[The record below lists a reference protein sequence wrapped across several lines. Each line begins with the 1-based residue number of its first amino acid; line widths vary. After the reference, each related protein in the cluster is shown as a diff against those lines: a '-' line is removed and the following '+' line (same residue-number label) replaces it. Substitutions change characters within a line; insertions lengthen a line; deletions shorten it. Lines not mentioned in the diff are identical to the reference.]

1 MSSGKIFL
9 LAEREREKEKKQVI
23 KPEKGRS
30 LLLFSKVSK
39 RYAPCSHDR
48 FFPPGRRWHVK
59 RTDRG
64 AELLFSSWLVRNQSC
79 HRPSVTPDPV
89 IRSVARRGFSSA
101 SFNLLRSSSP
111 ETRFP
116 SPLLS
121 DVLIN
126 NRSLSWNISLSLSL
140 QIFTTCCPLGEKGSL
155 LFSCRRMWVGSR
167 RFVRI
172 PSLFYRLWIGLWR
185 VFEVNRGGNKR
196 FDVCYCI
203 WEWKGG
209 GRVFGRKYFGF
220 GRWCILWVRCKLKR
234 RVFDFVVRFVNL
246 WINMN

>member
-126 NRSLSWNISLSLSL
+126 NRSLSWNISLSHFKFPQL
-140 QIFTTCCPLGEKGSL
+140 
-155 LFSCRRMWVGSR
+155 
-167 RFVRI
+167 
-172 PSLFYRLWIGLWR
+172 
-185 VFEVNRGGNKR
+185 
-196 FDVCYCI
+196 
-203 WEWKGG
+203 
-209 GRVFGRKYFGF
+209 
-220 GRWCILWVRCKLKR
+220 
-234 RVFDFVVRFVNL
+234 VVL
-246 WINMN
+246 